1 MRMTRKGKES
11 STSSIHPATPY
22 NSIRKQIKPA
32 SIKYLKHRQKK
43 KGEKVNKPSFEDSA
57 NTSFEFFNNTESKI
71 SEISEKCSEIKSEAE
86 TVSKLEEGQDE
97 EVFSHSQADPKI
109 EYSSM
114 YVCLRTAVSILL
126 ISRHPRAC

>member
-1 MRMTRKGKES
+1 M
-11 STSSIHPATPY
+11 
-22 NSIRKQIKPA
+22 
-32 SIKYLKHRQKK
+32 
-43 KGEKVNKPSFEDSA
+43 NKPSFEDSA

-109 EYSSM
+109 EYSSR